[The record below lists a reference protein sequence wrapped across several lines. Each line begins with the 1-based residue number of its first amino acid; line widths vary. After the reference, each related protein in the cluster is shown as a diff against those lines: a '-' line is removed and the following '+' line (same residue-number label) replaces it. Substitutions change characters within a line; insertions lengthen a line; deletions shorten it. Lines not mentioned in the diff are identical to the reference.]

1 MNIESTISSLKSYWR
16 EKGCLISEPY
26 DIEVGAG
33 TMVPKSFFGALGH
46 KPYKVAYVQPSRRPA
61 DGRYG
66 DNPYRFYIHHQF
78 QVILKP
84 PPADIQDVYLESL
97 KSIGINYENHDMRFI
112 EDNWES
118 PTLGAG
124 GVGWEV
130 WMDGQEVTQF
140 TYFQQVGGV
149 QLLIPAVELT
159 YGIERI
165 AMYSEGKNNC
175 LLLNWN
181 DDVTYGDLRKKEEY
195 ELCRYGFDLAD
206 VASLTQVLDIF
217 EKEAI
222 RCIEEKLITP
232 AYEFAL
238 KCSHIFNILDA
249 RGAVSV
255 SERAIMIKRI
265 RSLTSKCARLYV
277 EAENENSAD

>member
-1 MNIESTISSLKSYWR
+1 MNIENTISALKKYWSGN
-16 EKGCLISEPY
+16 GCLISEPF

-33 TMVPKSFFGALGH
+33 TMVPKSFFGTLSN
-46 KPYKVAYVQPSRRPA
+46 KPWKVAYVQPSRRPA

-84 PPADIQDVYLESL
+84 PPSNIQDLYLESL
-97 KSIGINYENHDMRFI
+97 KVFGINYEEHDMRFI

-140 TYFQQVGGV
+140 TYFQQVGGI
-149 QLLIPAVELT
+149 QLEIPAVELT
-159 YGIERI
+159 YGIERLV
-165 AMYSEGKNNC
+165 MYSEKIENGFD
-175 LLLNWN
+175 LQWN

-195 ELCRYGFDLAD
+195 ELCKYAFDIAD
-206 VASLTQVLDIF
+206 TTALSTMFDIC
-217 EKEAI
+217 EKESN
-222 RCIEEKLITP
+222 RCADEGLVAP

-238 KCSHIFNILDA
+238 KCSHFFNMLDA

-255 SERAIMIKRI
+255 SERAVMIKRV
-265 RSLTSKCARLYV
+265 RTMTSRCAKLFV
-277 EAENENSAD
+277 EAQKNE

>member
-1 MNIESTISSLKSYWR
+1 
-16 EKGCLISEPY
+16 
-26 DIEVGAG
+26 
-33 TMVPKSFFGALGH
+33 MVPKSFFGALGH

-222 RCIEEKLITP
+222 RCIKEKLIAP

>member
-1 MNIESTISSLKSYWR
+1 MNIEKTILALKQYWSNQ
-16 EKGCLISEPY
+16 GCLISEPF

-33 TMVPKSFFGALGH
+33 TMVPKSFFGALH
-46 KPYKVAYVQPSRRPA
+46 PTTWKVGYVQPSRRPA

-84 PPADIQDVYLESL
+84 PPENIQDLYLESL
-97 KSIGINYENHDMRFI
+97 KVFGINYEEHDMRFI

-140 TYFQQVGGV
+140 TYFQQVGGI
-149 QLLIPAVELT
+149 QLEIPAVEIT
-159 YGIERI
+159 YGIERLT
-165 AMYSEGKNNC
+165 MYSEGIENGFDLK
-175 LLLNWN
+175 WN
-181 DDVTYGDLRKKEEY
+181 DNVTYGDLRKKEEY
-195 ELCRYGFDLAD
+195 ELCRYAFD
-206 VASLTQVLDIF
+206 VADISSLRTLFDIC
-217 EKEAI
+217 EKEAG
-222 RCIEEKLITP
+222 RCADEGLIIP
-232 AYEFAL
+232 SYEFAL
-238 KCSHIFNILDA
+238 KCSHFFNMLDA

-255 SERAIMIKRI
+255 SERAVMIKRV
-265 RSLTSKCARLYV
+265 RDMTSRCARLYV
-277 EAENENSAD
+277 EREQPNE